1 MNGHLPT
8 MVIKLLGHGLTQKH
22 RLVWYVGNAGLEG
35 NERADA
41 LAWEL
46 FNRAEHPH
54 SINEPHL
61 KTSKDILAHQWG
73 TRQKYGVPTN
83 LFKWG
88 GRHKPSYNIN
98 GHFPKSFKSK

>member
-1 MNGHLPT
+1 MNGCLPT

-22 RLVWYVGNAGLEG
+22 RLVWYLGNAGLEG

-46 FNRAEHPH
+46 INGAEHPH

-61 KTSKDILAHQWG
+61 TTSKDILAHQWG
-73 TRQKYGVPTN
+73 TRQKYGVP
-83 LFKWG
+83 
-88 GRHKPSYNIN
+88 H
-98 GHFPKSFKSK
+98 KSF